1 MLSQWRKTN
10 SKISKTVNERE
21 AINSGGSSA
30 CFATWPIQ
38 RLTWFAP
45 VLAGQFVG
53 RRCRRS
59 SAVAVEGQKR
69 VYHDVYCLRA
79 VIWSNFILQL
89 NVILVLERS
98 DFTNWEIRIIFN
110 WCDWICEEVV
120 NEQCWIVEIW
130 PKSNSLVNSV
140 ITISRNIKGFL
151 NLNRLT
157 ESWLKHAIANNERI
171 WKNLPTKLLK
181 RLLLFKAL

>member
-1 MLSQWRKTN
+1 MLCNLAYSTADLVCTCPCRPVRWQKVP
-10 SKISKTVNERE
+10 KVKCG
-21 AINSGGSSA
+21 SG
-30 CFATWPIQ
+30 
-38 RLTWFAP
+38 R
-45 VLAGQFVG
+45 
-53 RRCRRS
+53 
-59 SAVAVEGQKR
+59 GQKAR
-69 VYHDVYCLRA
+69 VPRRLLRA